1 MTGDMF
7 PDMRQVAGGH
17 RSQADRAPLRDE
29 GGALGNV
36 KSIVVDAAVEV
47 GALIDA
53 VCCRCGNW
61 IDWEHYRPH
70 QRVPARRIEDPDCV
84 IRLALLGS
92 DFGLRSGG
100 YIEVHVL
107 PGERVIEADGGYYD
121 PHYEPKK
128 VIDGSLHWHELDRQ
142 RLGQVL
148 VGMFD
153 RIMREYT
160 DKEKSDGN
168 PGLPSRTPGLGPD
181 SERLCLA

>member
-1 MTGDMF
+1 MTEDMF
-7 PDMRQVAGGH
+7 LAMRQIAGDSQ
-17 RSQADRAPLRDE
+17 SQADQAPLWDE
-29 GGALGNV
+29 GGALGKV

-70 QRVPARRIEDPDCV
+70 HRVSAGKVEDPDCV
-84 IRLALLGS
+84 IRLALPGS
-92 DFGLRSGG
+92 DFGLRAGG
-100 YIEVHVL
+100 YIEVRVL
-107 PGERVIEADGGYYD
+107 PGERVIEADGGYYAPD
-121 PHYEPKK
+121 YEPKK
-128 VIDGSLHWHELDRQ
+128 VIDGSFRWHEMDRQ

-160 DKEKSDGN
+160 EKEKSDGSAV
-168 PGLPSRTPGLGPD
+168 LPPRTPGLGPD